1 MRTETRLM
9 FGPVAAVIFF
19 AGVAGLAL
27 LVPGYSHLQQSIS
40 AIGKLGSPTRIPFAL
55 VFVCYACSL
64 LVFASGLFRAAA
76 KRGAPK
82 LSAYLLCWYAL
93 TQLGIAVFATPHP
106 LHNIFGLLSF
116 LGLLAP
122 LALAFIWRR
131 AALKGDWPTSLV
143 VVSFVLGAL
152 VLGSLVL
159 NLSEL
164 FPQSALWQLLSP
176 YPGLGQRLLVAV
188 WLAWLVT
195 AGLLMRRQG
204 KSTLTPVFELGKVSP
219 EFSLT
224 ESAGICPFAHVHA
237 WGFHNQQPGADAG

>member
-106 LHNIFGLLSF
+106 LHNIFGLSSF
-116 LGLLAP
+116 PGLLAP
-122 LALAFIWRR
+122 LALAFTWRR
-131 AALKGDWPTSLV
+131 VGPTSLV
-143 VVSFVLGAL
+143 VVSFVLGAM

-188 WLAWLVT
+188 WLAWLMT
-195 AGLLMRRQG
+195 ASLLMRRE
-204 KSTLTPVFELGKVSP
+204 KILL
-219 EFSLT
+219 
-224 ESAGICPFAHVHA
+224 
-237 WGFHNQQPGADAG
+237 